1 MPRGSDTALVVYPAG
16 YTIYEMPSGS
26 RNMCGLLDIAVAC
39 GVRWKEVS
47 RLELQVSTSETQQNR
62 VEATLNNNS

>member
-1 MPRGSDTALVVYPAG
+1 MGCAFLIPPVPIGSDTALVVYLAG

-26 RNMCGLLDIAVAC
+26 RNMCALMNIAVAC

-47 RLELQVSTSETQQNR
+47 RLEL
-62 VEATLNNNS
+62 